1 MTRDDLYLFAFVCW
15 RPDRCLS
22 ILSSASDL
30 AICQEA
36 L

>member
-1 MTRDDLYLFAFVCW
+1 MFVAIVCW
-15 RPDRCLS
+15 RLYRCLS